1 MSEKQEQFIKDLDT
15 VLGNIRELLIEKN
28 RKYGDSALSP
38 SRIFSRASSKE
49 QLKVRI
55 DDKLTRIAN
64 QEPDEDEDCI
74 ADLTGYLIIY
84 KIAELREK
92 NANHDA

>member
-64 QEPDEDEDCI
+64 QEPDEDEDVI
-74 ADLTGYLIIY
+74 TDTLGYLVIY

-92 NANHDA
+92 NG

>member
-74 ADLTGYLIIY
+74 EDLTGYLVIY
-84 KIAELREK
+84 KIAELREEG
-92 NANHDA
+92 

>member
-1 MSEKQEQFIKDLDT
+1 MDKQAKFIEDLDI
-15 VLGNIRELLIEKN
+15 VLNDIRTLLIEKN

-55 DDKLTRIAN
+55 DDKLTRLAN
-64 QEPDEDEDCI
+64 QEPDEDEDVI
-74 ADLTGYLIIY
+74 FDLLGYLVIY
-84 KIAELREK
+84 KIAEKREQ
-92 NANHDA
+92 DA